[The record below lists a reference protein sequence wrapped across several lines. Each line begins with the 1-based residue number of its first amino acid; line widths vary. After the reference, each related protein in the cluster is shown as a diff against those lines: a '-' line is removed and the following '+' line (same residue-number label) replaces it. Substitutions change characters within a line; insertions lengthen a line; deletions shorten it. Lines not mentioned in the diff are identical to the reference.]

1 MSVDN
6 GDEKARADSNSN
18 VRSLSEKRRGKL
30 REFEQARKAKEDAL
44 RRARADLAAA
54 LKEAEKR
61 ERRGQTNE
69 RLTNEKRIKYAL
81 NALVLA
87 KERAFPGS
95 RLRFEEDD
103 LRLLSEKD
111 RARLDQALRWSP
123 PVSGGSAGGISDG
136 GPDDGPPDVEV

>member
-1 MSVDN
+1 MSIDN
-6 GDEKARADSNSN
+6 GGEKAKEASNSN
-18 VRSLSEKRRGKL
+18 VRSLTEKRRARL
-30 REFEQARKAKEDAL
+30 REFEQARKEKEDAL
-44 RRARADLAAA
+44 RRAQAELAAA

-61 ERRGQTNE
+61 EHRRQTNE

-81 NALVLA
+81 GALVLA
-87 KERAFPGS
+87 KKRAFPGS

-123 PVSGGSAGGISDG
+123 PASGGFTGGTSDG
-136 GPDDGPPDVEV
+136 GPDDGPPDVVV

>member
-6 GDEKARADSNSN
+6 GDQKARANSNSN
-18 VRSLSEKRRGKL
+18 VRSLTEKRRAKL

-44 RRARADLAAA
+44 RRAQADLAAA
-54 LKEAEKR
+54 LKEAERR
-61 ERRGQTNE
+61 ERRRQTNE

-81 NALVLA
+81 GALVLA
-87 KERAFPGS
+87 KLRAFPGS

-103 LRLLSEKD
+103 LRLLSDKD

-123 PVSGGSAGGISDG
+123 PASDGSSGGISDG
-136 GPDDGPPDVEV
+136 RPDDGPPDVEV